1 MTDGLTNKD
10 SDNRTPT
17 VLFIGV
23 VAAVLLLG
31 GVYLLAHYSPAPA
44 KETVKPLAMGAAEQA
59 YAQNI
64 QFTDPKL
71 ARAANFLNQ
80 EVTFVFGTVSN
91 NGPRAVQQIEISLE
105 FHDLFNQVVLRD
117 TQRLFSPTADPLTPN
132 SSRDFQLSYETMP
145 AQWNHAYPTVHVT
158 GLDLK

>member
-17 VLFIGV
+17 VLLIGV

-44 KETVKPLAMGAAEQA
+44 KEAVKPLAMGPAEQA

-91 NGPRAVQQIEISLE
+91 NGPRAVRQIEISLE

-117 TQRLFSPTADPLTPN
+117 TQRLFSPAADPLAPN

-145 AQWNHAYPTVHVT
+145 AQWNQAYPTVHVT